1 MLGRTRATYLAYIMG
16 WKAMDDEDDV
26 DEDDDE
32 DVGEWVLEGGGECE
46 GGGGSEDLKGIL
58 TIIFWTDG
66 VKSSSLY
73 SNNGLE

>member
-1 MLGRTRATYLAYIMG
+1 MG
-16 WKAMDDEDDV
+16 WKSMDDDTNVEDN
-26 DEDDDE
+26 EDDDE

-46 GGGGSEDLKGIL
+46 GGGGNEDLKWIL
-58 TIIFWTDG
+58 TISFLTDG